1 MFYEIYALGPYIYG
15 ITAQTTDVIGLQ
27 TTESKGGQHQ
37 MDNQTERN
45 MPVSAT
51 DEQFTIDGII
61 VRVHYSNEQPPD
73 VMEKIETL
81 LYENLCAR

>member
-1 MFYEIYALGPYIYG
+1 
-15 ITAQTTDVIGLQ
+15 
-27 TTESKGGQHQ
+27 